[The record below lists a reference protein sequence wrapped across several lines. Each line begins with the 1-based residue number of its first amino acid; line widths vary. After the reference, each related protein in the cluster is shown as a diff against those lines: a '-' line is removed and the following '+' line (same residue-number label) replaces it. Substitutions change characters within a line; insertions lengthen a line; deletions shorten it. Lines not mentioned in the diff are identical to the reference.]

1 MRYSI
6 RCASAW
12 QVRNEYVISMWR
24 DFVTPSIAR
33 CVLSF
38 GENNRSSENN
48 NFTLVIC
55 LAHLAYIKYV
65 FYAYFT
71 RWKWFHAASR
81 KKRERLINS

>member
-12 QVRNEYVISMWR
+12 QLRNEYVISIWR

-55 LAHLAYIKYV
+55 LAHLAYIKHV
-65 FYAYFT
+65 FM
-71 RWKWFHAASR
+71 
-81 KKRERLINS
+81 LILPGENGSMPRQGRSEKGW